1 MQTLYLQLNKSEFKL
16 SAVSKVARNNLRTT
30 VIRRGG
36 HRVIDY
42 RMSFLFHLRLLV
54 PDGNVFTIL
63 SLIVT
68 DQAKAM
74 TMITLLD
81 RNQQYSGNEKI
92 NQNSYCLGFS

>member
-16 SAVSKVARNNLRTT
+16 SAVSKEARNNLRTT

-74 TMITLLD
+74 TMITLL
-81 RNQQYSGNEKI
+81 NQQYSGNDKI

>member
-16 SAVSKVARNNLRTT
+16 SAVSKEARNNLRTT

-74 TMITLLD
+74 TMITLLG
-81 RNQQYSGNEKI
+81 RNQEYSGNDKI
-92 NQNSYCLGFS
+92 HQNSYCLGFS

>member
-16 SAVSKVARNNLRTT
+16 SALSKVVRNILRTT

-42 RMSFLFHLRLLV
+42 RTSFLFHLRLLV
-54 PDGNVFTIL
+54 PDGNVFAIL

-74 TMITLLD
+74 TMITLLG
-81 RNQQYSGNEKI
+81 RNQEYSGNDKI
-92 NQNSYCLGFS
+92 HQNSYCLGFS

>member
-16 SAVSKVARNNLRTT
+16 SALSKVARNNLRTT
-30 VIRRGG
+30 VIRRG

-63 SLIVT
+63 SLIVN

-74 TMITLLD
+74 TVITLLD
-81 RNQQYSGNEKI
+81 RNQQYSGNDKI

>member
-16 SAVSKVARNNLRTT
+16 SALSKVARNNLRTT

-36 HRVIDY
+36 HRVIEY
-42 RMSFLFHLRLLV
+42 RMSSLFHLRLLV
-54 PDGNVFTIL
+54 PDVNVFTIL

-74 TMITLLD
+74 TMITLLG
-81 RNQQYSGNEKI
+81 RNQEYSGNDKI
-92 NQNSYCLGFS
+92 HQNSYCLGFS

>member
-16 SAVSKVARNNLRTT
+16 SALSKVVRNILRTT

-42 RMSFLFHLRLLV
+42 RTSFLFHLRLLV

-74 TMITLLD
+74 TMITLLG
-81 RNQQYSGNEKI
+81 RNQEYSGNDKI
-92 NQNSYCLGFS
+92 HQNSYCLGFS